1 MSKTIECFFDFG
13 SPATYLAWTQLPAL
27 AAKYNAKL
35 VWRPMLLGAV
45 FKATGNQSPAMNPA
59 KGRYMLMD
67 FQRYAKSYGVP
78 MTFNPFFPINTMTL
92 MRGAVALLDDPRFN
106 DYLRTVFT
114 AIWVEEQNMGQP
126 DIVAS
131 VLEKADFDAH
141 TLLARCSEDAVKEK
155 LKVNTEEAVARGA
168 FGAPT
173 IYVDG
178 EMFFGQDRLPMI
190 ESALQRTS

>member
-27 AAKYNAKL
+27 AARYHANL

-59 KGRYMLMD
+59 KGRYMLID
-67 FQRYAKSYGVP
+67 FQRYAQHYGVP
-78 MTFNPFFPINTMTL
+78 MKFNPFFPINTMTL
-92 MRGAVALLDDPRFN
+92 MRGAVALQDDARFD
-106 DYLRTVFT
+106 DYLDTVFK
-114 AIWVEEQNMGQP
+114 AIWVEEKNMGQP
-126 DIVAS
+126 EVVAN
-131 VLEKADFDAH
+131 VLEQAGFDASA
-141 TLLARCSEDAVKEK
+141 LLAACSDEMVKEK
-155 LKVNTEEAVARGA
+155 LKANTEEAVARGA

-173 IYVDG
+173 LYIDG

-190 ESALQRTS
+190 EKALLAN

>member
-27 AAKYNAKL
+27 AARYNAKL

-59 KGRYMLMD
+59 KGRYMLID

-78 MTFNPFFPINTMTL
+78 MKFNPFFPINTMTL
-92 MRGAVALLDDPRFN
+92 MRGAVALLDDPRFD
-106 DYLRTVFT
+106 DYLDTVFS
-114 AIWVEEQNMGQP
+114 AIWVDEQNMGQP
-126 DIVAS
+126 EVVAS
-131 VLEKADFDAH
+131 VLAKAGFDAEA
-141 TLLARCSEDAVKEK
+141 LLVRCGEDTVKEK
-155 LKVNTEEAVARGA
+155 LKANTEEAVVRGA

-178 EMFFGQDRLPMI
+178 EMFFGQDRLSMI
-190 ESALQRTS
+190 EKALI

>member
-27 AAKYNAKL
+27 AARYNAKL

-59 KGRYMLMD
+59 KGRYMLID

-78 MTFNPFFPINTMTL
+78 MKFNPFFPINTMTL
-92 MRGAVALLDDPRFN
+92 MRGAVALLDDPRFD
-106 DYLRTVFT
+106 DYLDAVFT
-114 AIWVEEQNMGQP
+114 AIWVDEQNMGQP
-126 DIVAS
+126 EVVAS
-131 VLEKADFDAH
+131 VLAKAGFDAQA
-141 TLLARCSEDAVKEK
+141 LLVRCGEDTVKEK
-155 LKVNTEEAVARGA
+155 LKANTEEAVVRGA

-178 EMFFGQDRLPMI
+178 EMFFGQDRLSMI
-190 ESALQRTS
+190 EKALI

>member
-27 AAKYNAKL
+27 AARYNAKL

-59 KGRYMLMD
+59 KGRYMLID

-78 MTFNPFFPINTMTL
+78 MKFNPFFPINTMTL
-92 MRGAVALLDDPRFN
+92 MRGAVALLDDPRF
-106 DYLRTVFT
+106 DEYLDTVFT
-114 AIWVEEQNMGQP
+114 AIWVDEQDMGQP
-126 DIVAS
+126 DVVAR
-131 VLEKADFDAH
+131 VLAKAGFDAQA
-141 TLLARCSEDAVKEK
+141 LLVRCGEDAVKEK
-155 LKVNTEEAVARGA
+155 LKANTEEAVVRGA

-178 EMFFGQDRLPMI
+178 EMFFGQDRLSMI
-190 ESALQRTS
+190 EKALI

>member
-59 KGRYMLMD
+59 KGRYMLID

-78 MTFNPFFPINTMTL
+78 MKFNPFFPINTMTL
-92 MRGAVALLDDPRFN
+92 MRGAVALLDDPRF
-106 DYLRTVFT
+106 DEYLDTVFT
-114 AIWVEEQNMGQP
+114 AIWVDEQNMGQP
-126 DIVAS
+126 DVVAS
-131 VLEKADFDAH
+131 VLAKAGFDAQA
-141 TLLARCSEDAVKEK
+141 LLVRCGEDTVKEK
-155 LKVNTEEAVARGA
+155 LKANTEEAVARGA

-178 EMFFGQDRLPMI
+178 EMFFGQDRLSMI
-190 ESALQRTS
+190 EKALI

>member
-27 AAKYNAKL
+27 AARYNAKL

-59 KGRYMLMD
+59 KGRYMLID

-78 MTFNPFFPINTMTL
+78 MKFNPFFPINTMTL
-92 MRGAVALLDDPRFN
+92 MRGAVALLDDPRFD
-106 DYLRTVFT
+106 DYLDTVFS
-114 AIWVEEQNMGQP
+114 AIWVDEQNMGQP
-126 DIVAS
+126 EVVAS
-131 VLEKADFDAH
+131 VLAKAGFDAQA
-141 TLLARCSEDAVKEK
+141 LLVRCGEDTVKEK
-155 LKVNTEEAVARGA
+155 LKANTEEAVVRGA

-178 EMFFGQDRLPMI
+178 EVFFGQDRLSMI
-190 ESALQRTS
+190 EKALI

>member
-59 KGRYMLMD
+59 KGRYMLID

-78 MTFNPFFPINTMTL
+78 MKFNPFFPINTMTL
-92 MRGAVALLDDPRFN
+92 MRGAVALLDDPRF
-106 DYLRTVFT
+106 DEYLDTVFT
-114 AIWVEEQNMGQP
+114 AIWVDEQNMGQP
-126 DIVAS
+126 DVVAS
-131 VLEKADFDAH
+131 VLAKAGFDAQA
-141 TLLARCSEDAVKEK
+141 LLVRCGEDTVKEK
-155 LKVNTEEAVARGA
+155 LKANTEEAVARGA

-178 EMFFGQDRLPMI
+178 EMFFGQDQLSMI
-190 ESALQRTS
+190 EKALI

>member
-27 AAKYNAKL
+27 AARYNAKL

-59 KGRYMLMD
+59 KGRYMLID

-78 MTFNPFFPINTMTL
+78 MKFNPFFPINTMTL
-92 MRGAVALLDDPRFN
+92 MRGAVALLDDPRFD
-106 DYLRTVFT
+106 DYLDTVFS
-114 AIWVEEQNMGQP
+114 AIWVDEQNMGQP
-126 DIVAS
+126 EVVAS
-131 VLEKADFDAH
+131 VLAKAGFDAQA
-141 TLLARCSEDAVKEK
+141 LLVRCGEDTVKEK
-155 LKVNTEEAVARGA
+155 LKANTEEAVVRGA

-178 EMFFGQDRLPMI
+178 EMFFGQDRLSMI
-190 ESALQRTS
+190 EKALI

>member
-27 AAKYNAKL
+27 AARYNAKL

-59 KGRYMLMD
+59 KGRYMLID

-78 MTFNPFFPINTMTL
+78 MKFNPFFPINTMTL
-92 MRGAVALLDDPRFN
+92 MRGAVALLDDPRFD
-106 DYLRTVFT
+106 DYLDTVST
-114 AIWVEEQNMGQP
+114 AIWVDEQNMGQP
-126 DIVAS
+126 EVVAS
-131 VLEKADFDAH
+131 VLAKAGFDAQA
-141 TLLARCSEDAVKEK
+141 LLVRCGEDTVKEK
-155 LKVNTEEAVARGA
+155 LKANTEEAVVRGA

-178 EMFFGQDRLPMI
+178 EMFFGQDRLSMI
-190 ESALQRTS
+190 EKALI

>member
-1 MSKTIECFFDFG
+1 MSKQIECFFDFG
-13 SPATYLAWTQLPAL
+13 SPATYLAWTQLPGL
-27 AAKYNAKL
+27 AAKHNAKL

-59 KGRYMLMD
+59 KGRYMLID

-78 MTFNPFFPINTMTL
+78 MKFNPFFPINTMTL
-92 MRGAVALLDDPRFN
+92 MRGAVALQDDPRFD
-106 DYLRTVFT
+106 DYLNTVFT

-126 DIVAS
+126 EVVAS
-131 VLEKADFDAH
+131 VLQKAGFDAQA
-141 TLLARCSEDAVKEK
+141 LLAQCSDEAVKEK
-155 LKVNTEEAVARGA
+155 LKAGTEEAVARGA

-173 IYVDG
+173 VYIDG

-190 ESALQRTS
+190 EKALS

>member
-27 AAKYNAKL
+27 AARYNAKL

-59 KGRYMLMD
+59 KGRYMLID

-78 MTFNPFFPINTMTL
+78 MKFNPFFPINTMTL
-92 MRGAVALLDDPRFN
+92 MRGAVALLDDPRF
-106 DYLRTVFT
+106 DGYLNTVFT
-114 AIWVEEQNMGQP
+114 AIWVDEQDMGQP
-126 DIVAS
+126 DVVAR
-131 VLEKADFDAH
+131 VLAKAGFDAQA
-141 TLLARCSEDAVKEK
+141 LLVRCGEDTVKEK
-155 LKVNTEEAVARGA
+155 LKANTEEAVVRGA

-178 EMFFGQDRLPMI
+178 EMFFGQDRLSMI
-190 ESALQRTS
+190 EKALI

>member
-27 AAKYNAKL
+27 AARYNAKL

-59 KGRYMLMD
+59 KGRYMLID

-78 MTFNPFFPINTMTL
+78 MKFNPFFPINTMTL
-92 MRGAVALLDDPRFN
+92 MRGAVALLDDPRFD
-106 DYLRTVFT
+106 DYLDTVFS
-114 AIWVEEQNMGQP
+114 AIWVDEQNMGQP
-126 DIVAS
+126 DVVAS
-131 VLEKADFDAH
+131 VLAKAGFDAQA
-141 TLLARCSEDAVKEK
+141 LLVRCGEDTVKEK
-155 LKVNTEEAVARGA
+155 LKANTEEAVVRGA

-178 EMFFGQDRLPMI
+178 EMFFGQDRLSMI
-190 ESALQRTS
+190 EKALI